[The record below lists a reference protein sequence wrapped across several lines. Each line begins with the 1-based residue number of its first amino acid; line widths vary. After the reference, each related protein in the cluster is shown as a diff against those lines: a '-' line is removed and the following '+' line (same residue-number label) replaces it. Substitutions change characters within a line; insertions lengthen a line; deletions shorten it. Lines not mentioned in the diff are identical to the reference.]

1 MAQFT
6 ATFKVPLPTPIII
19 KSDKTPR
26 TYSITIEEFNIDM
39 TIAPDGSGRLKKG
52 KERLW
57 TTTCH
62 VFSIA
67 VSRDEQ
73 ESPPEINIQPNGTHD
88 VSVRAP
94 YFTKRLP
101 AYRRVACQTMNNAIS
116 YFKYELKQP
125 LLKPFEE
132 GSQCFNN
139 PEWRDDKGNLI
150 NPGIFM
156 SNATSRLGQRG
167 EFGVIKLEG
176 KHRKNLQAALAKQ
189 KQVKVHQEILSDA
202 QASAFEGN
210 IRRAVLELAIACE
223 VFVKHTYF
231 GSTDNAAQVFAALE
245 DNRKINVR
253 VLDLIDIGGVSVGR
267 GKFKSFD
274 KGAYNDIDYLFQARN
289 KVAHRGEPIFRD
301 EKGKLHTVDMKL
313 LNKWWGSVQ
322 TFFSWAG

>member
-1 MAQFT
+1 MAQLT

-19 KSDKTPR
+19 RGDKTPR
-26 TYSITIEEFNIDM
+26 TYSITIEEFNIDL
-39 TIAPDGSGRLKKG
+39 TIAPSGGGGLKKR

-73 ESPPEINIQPNGTHD
+73 ESPPNSTHD

-101 AYRRVACQTMNNAIS
+101 AYQRVACQTMNNAIS

-125 LLKPFEE
+125 LLKPFER
-132 GSQCFNN
+132 GSQCFYN

-156 SNATSRLGQRG
+156 VNAASRLGQRG
-167 EFGVIKLEG
+167 EFGVIRMEG
-176 KHRKNLQAALAKQ
+176 KHRKNLQVALAKP
-189 KQVKVHQEILSDA
+189 KQVRLHQEILSDA

-210 IRRAVLELAIACE
+210 VRRAVLELAIACE

-231 GSTDNAAQVFAALE
+231 GSTDNAAQVFAALD

-253 VLDLIDIGGVSVGR
+253 VLDLIDIGGVSVGN

-274 KGAYNDIDYLFQARN
+274 KTAYNDIDYLFQARN

-301 EKGKLHTVDMKL
+301 EKGKLHTVDTKL
-313 LNKWWGSVQ
+313 LNKWWVSVQ